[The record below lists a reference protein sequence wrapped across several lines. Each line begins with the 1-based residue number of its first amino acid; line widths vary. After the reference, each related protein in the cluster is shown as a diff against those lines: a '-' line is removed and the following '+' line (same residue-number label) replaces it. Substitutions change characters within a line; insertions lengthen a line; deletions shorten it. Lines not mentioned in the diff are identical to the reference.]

1 MTKACKEVDNNKK
14 GRIMFKMIGE
24 TQLEMEL

>member
-1 MTKACKEVDNNKK
+1 MAKACKEVNNNKN

-24 TQLEMEL
+24 THLEMEW